1 MISGQITVRLRLAI
15 GATSIVVSTLMM
27 SVFIGLI
34 PDKARS
40 VADGRAQLCEVIAVY
55 NSALL
60 LKNDLRSMKF
70 ALEGIAKHNS
80 QVRSIG
86 IRRHAGQLV
95 HSTEGHERGWV
106 SADAALSTVDQIR
119 VPLIADGKDWGTVEV
134 AFEPLVAGG
143 LLGFI
148 QQPWLQLP
156 MGVNAACCLFFWLY
170 LGRTLKQ
177 LDPSSAVPGRVR
189 EALDGLADSLIVV
202 DHKGLVRFSNRVFTD
217 LVGVPREKMIGRSIA
232 RLPWNSLSTT
242 GDRSTATVC
251 DMPWDVSLR
260 DRVACVG
267 EIMELT
273 AGDGS
278 IRTLNVSCSPI
289 LGPNGV

>member
-1 MISGQITVRLRLAI
+1 
-15 GATSIVVSTLMM
+15 
-27 SVFIGLI
+27 
-34 PDKARS
+34 
-40 VADGRAQLCEVIAVY
+40 LCEVIAVY

-60 LKNDLRSMKF
+60 LKNDIRSMKF
-70 ALEGIAKHNS
+70 ALEGIANHNS

-95 HSTEGHERGWV
+95 HSTEGHEKSWV

-134 AFEPLVAGG
+134 AFEPLVPGG

-156 MGVNAACCLFFWLY
+156 MGVGAACCLFFWLY

-189 EALDGLADSLIVV
+189 EALDGLAESLIVV

-251 DMPWDVSLR
+251 DMPWDVSHR